1 MVATSQAQF
10 AAALFGP
17 ETMPLGLTT
26 ARGEA
31 DQSRFAVYRN
41 NVSVALIKA
50 LEGRFPVTRR
60 IVGDVFFRAMAH
72 AFIAENKPKSPLIFE
87 YGDALPSFI
96 ENFEPAAGLSYL
108 ADVARLE
115 AGWTDAYHAAEG
127 PVLAASDLGAMRQPM
142 QCRFIAH
149 PSAMLVK
156 CSHPAGTIWA
166 ANQLAEVSPIAASGA
181 ETILI
186 VRPFADV
193 HVHILPVQD
202 ALFAERLFTGFNLG
216 DAGQE
221 ALSRNDHFDF
231 GTALVGL
238 VALGAFA
245 AIEEKGTT

>member
-1 MVATSQAQF
+1 MVAITQSKF

-17 ETMPLGLTT
+17 ETMPPGLTT

-31 DQSRFAVYRN
+31 DASRFAVYRN

-96 ENFEPAAGLSYL
+96 EKFEPASGLPYL

-115 AGWTDAYHAAEG
+115 AAWTDAYHAAEAS
-127 PVLAASDLGAMRQPM
+127 VLEVSDLGAMRQPM
-142 QCRFIAH
+142 QCRFITH
-149 PSAMLVK
+149 PSSVLVK
-156 CSHPAGTIWA
+156 CGHPAGTIWA
-166 ANQLAEVSPIAASGA
+166 VNQLAEVPPISISEP

-186 VRPFADV
+186 VRPFAEV
-193 HVHILPVQD
+193 RVQILPPQD
-202 ALFAERLFTGFNLG
+202 ALFAERLFAGFNLG

-221 ALSRNDHFDF
+221 ALSRNDQFDF

-238 VALGAFA
+238 IALGAFTK
-245 AIEEKGTT
+245 IEGERKI